1 MSTSTQ
7 NTQSFKFRSKISF
20 FQETQQPTKIIKH
33 YKEELKNILDYLQDR
48 APLLPIS
55 KQNQTTLY
63 IQTYYKI
70 GYKSTF
76 CDETKDQFENLIE
89 EIKLNIFK
97 KYPFISI
104 IHEKLKL
111 HTQHQIHIQF
121 QQLNQTPLVLYS
133 KQHSKEQLTPKLI
146 SDLLWLSLHKFNLTI
161 NLDCTNKY
169 IQSLKEDQNQQ
180 NNILEAVKITIRQK
194 EQNSNQTEK
203 HSTPK
208 RSTQNIHSIFN
219 SMSKTETHKP
229 QDTQIKSFY
238 SPTKAQPTNNQHV
251 IRLFS
256 QTQTVNSNNQALFND
271 LISNINYEVE
281 VTGNQIQS
289 VKQVLNLQQIYQ
301 ENQDSANVSITLNR
315 SDLIKCIIK
324 APEDS
329 TVNVFINNHNAK
341 TLSYDYTQSAYVF
354 YGKQQEEYTVE
365 VNKKDYFEQRRSI
378 FLQGNSDVI
387 IQFDLISQV
396 QTTMKFRVYDL
407 IQQEEN
413 NEIDNCKLE
422 ITKINSNEE
431 PLIGITNDQGIFM
444 CQGVMF
450 NKIKVQAS
458 KKGFLNIS
466 YEFDVNANKAGEFY
480 QIPMI
485 PDYYSLINQYHILIY
500 IPNSNNYQLDF
511 NMICSDGI
519 KLDTKNRVHQNQ
531 KSKLDVKK
539 LNQNSM
545 LYNFS
550 LHISCLN
557 PFVNNNQFQ
566 FIIANQVNKRKSINS
581 TNEPTIKENNTIRY
595 LADVAA
601 QRIINYGIEESI
613 RIFIT
618 YGHLVIDT
626 QVISTNQLLQQEKCF
641 GIIDLDKR
649 HLVKENEII
658 QQTKKQQNIK
668 KVNSSFDMTTILSQ
682 ITNQQVNK

>member
-33 YKEELKNILDYLQDR
+33 YKEELKNILDYLQER
-48 APLLPIS
+48 ATLIPIS
-55 KQNQTTLY
+55 KPNQTILY

-76 CDETKDQFENLIE
+76 CDETKDHFENLIE

-104 IHEKLKL
+104 IHEKLKQ
-111 HTQHQIHIQF
+111 HTQHDIHIQF
-121 QQLNQTPLVLYS
+121 QQQNDNQLVLYS
-133 KQHSKEQLTPKLI
+133 KQYSKEQLTPKLI
-146 SDLLWLSLHKFNLTI
+146 CDLIWISLHKFNLTI
-161 NLDCTNKY
+161 NLDCINKY
-169 IQSLKEDQNQQ
+169 IQSLKEDQNSQ
-180 NNILEAVKITIRQK
+180 NNILDGIKITIRQK
-194 EQNSNQTEK
+194 ESNQIEK
-203 HSTPK
+203 NSTPK
-208 RSTQNIHSIFN
+208 RSTQNLHSIFN

-229 QDTQIKSFY
+229 QDTQIKSYY
-238 SPTKAQPTNNQHV
+238 SPIKSQNIINQNV

-256 QTQTVNSNNQALFND
+256 QTQIVNSNNQAQFND

-301 ENQDSANVSITLNR
+301 ENQDNANVSITLNR

-329 TVNVFINNHNAK
+329 TVNVFINNYNSK
-341 TLSYDYTQSAYVF
+341 VLSYDYIQSAYIF

-365 VNKKDYFEQRRSI
+365 VIKKDYFEQRRSI

-396 QTTMKFRVYDL
+396 QTTIKFRVYDL
-407 IQQEEN
+407 IQQDEN
-413 NEIDNCKLE
+413 NQIDNCKLE
-422 ITKINSNEE
+422 ITKINTSNEE
-431 PLIGITNDQGIFM
+431 PFIGMTNDQGIFIY
-444 CQGVMF
+444 QGVMF

-519 KLDTKNRVHQNQ
+519 KLNTKNRVHQTM

-566 FIIANQVNKRKSINS
+566 FIIGNQLNKRKSLNAN
-581 TNEPTIKENNTIRY
+581 NEKIIKENNIINY
-595 LADVAA
+595 LADVAG
-601 QRIINYGIEESI
+601 QRIMNYAIEESI

-626 QVISTNQLLQQEKCF
+626 QVVSTNQLLQQEKCF

-649 HLVKENEII
+649 HFVKENEII